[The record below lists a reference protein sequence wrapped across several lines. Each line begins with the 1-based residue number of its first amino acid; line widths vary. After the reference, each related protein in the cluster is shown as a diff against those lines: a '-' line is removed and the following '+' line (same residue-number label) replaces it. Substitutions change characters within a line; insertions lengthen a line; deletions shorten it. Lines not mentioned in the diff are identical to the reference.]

1 MKYRDIRKYKEVEV
15 FFTPEKEPDT
25 CCDDWIEKRQSWVAT
40 HRWQKGVVIKKSC
53 SKEVWKNNLWW
64 IIVSFNEELT
74 RQARKEEAICGLFI
88 VADKKE
94 WTEGVDYITIYCQN
108 ETSDFFNVRAAG
120 CDPDKALLASAR
132 ILTDSLK
139 DHWSKLYHARME
151 SEKLLLANGLEWTLS
166 EFYYKLTAATSQLAS
181 AVENLENY
189 TKSLSEPMPEKG
201 ENLN

>member
-15 FFTPEKEPDT
+15 FFTPEKEPD
-25 CCDDWIEKRQSWVAT
+25 CDDWIEKRQSWVAT

-74 RQARKEEAICGLFI
+74 RQARREEALHRLFI

-120 CDPDKALLASAR
+120 CEDKALLASAR

-139 DHWSKLYHARME
+139 DHWSKLNHTRQE
-151 SEKLLLANGLEWTLS
+151 SEKLLLANGLEGTLS
-166 EFYYKLTAATSQLAS
+166 EFYYKLSSVTSQLAS

-189 TKSLSEPMPEKG
+189 TKSLSEPMPDKG